1 MDERLK
7 DLETEKQNA
16 LNENNNVYDSI
27 LKDNE
32 HLYDMNRDYVTEYRN
47 TQDEILQKQLEN
59 ELKKIEQQK
68 QEAQHNFEQE
78 SIKAKNSYEGFV
90 NPYNAQ
96 NERLANAGLNNSGL
110 GETTKLGAYTTY
122 QNRVSNANKV
132 LQNAF
137 NQYNLAMDDA
147 RLNNDVQKA
156 QNALKALEMNIDFA
170 NSFYNNKA
178 NYSISKLNFDRDTD
192 KDYYSRYQDIINQIN
207 YEKEQAEKIRQY
219 NEQFA
224 YQKDRDK
231 VADSQWEKEYE
242 LSKKKISSS
251 SSSSSSSSKKSSNN
265 SGGVTL
271 TNNSS
276 TSLGNNSETQK
287 KSDYYFSG
295 TTQPKY
301 IDNTKL
307 EYAGVTADKIGVSGN
322 GIGANYRIWQANGK
336 QYVWNS
342 NSNTYLDVTDEYFKY
357 SKQKTNGLSAL
368 LSPQAKMF

>member
-7 DLETEKQNA
+7 DIETQKQNA
-16 LNENNNVYDSI
+16 LNENNDVYNSI
-27 LKDNE
+27 LRDNE
-32 HLYDMNRDYVTEYRN
+32 NLYNMNRDYVTQFQN

-59 ELKKIEQQK
+59 NLKKIDQQK
-68 QEAQHNFEQE
+68 KEAQNNFEEE
-78 SIKAKNSYEGFV
+78 SLKAKNSYEGFI

-96 NERLANAGLNNSGL
+96 NERLASSGLNNSGL
-110 GETTKLGAYTTY
+110 AETTKLGAYTTY

-132 LQNAF
+132 LQSAF
-137 NQYNLAMDDA
+137 TQYNLAMDDA

-178 NYSISKLNFDRDTD
+178 NYTINQLNANRDTD

-231 VADSQWEKEYE
+231 VTDSQWQKEYE
-242 LSKKKISSS
+242 LSKKKLSSS
-251 SSSSSSSSKKSSNN
+251 SGGSSSGN
-265 SGGVTL
+265 SGGTTL
-271 TNNSS
+271 TDNSS
-276 TSLGNNSETQK
+276 KSSVALGNNVDTQK

-307 EYAGVTADKIGVSGN
+307 EYAGVTADKIGVNGN

-342 NSNTYLDVTDEYFKY
+342 NLNTYLDVTDEYFKY
-357 SKQKTNGLSAL
+357 TKQKTKGLSAL
-368 LSPQAKMF
+368 LSPQAKTF